1 MKIVRSSKCNLKFT
15 NQGKIEKL
23 KIILEEYSKAVNYYI
38 DLLKDWELKEG
49 QFIETSIINSFQH
62 EWMTH
67 RLKKNACR
75 EAVGMLCSYQ
85 EKIRNGDK
93 KAQLPH
99 HYGKSM
105 TLTSTCVNIS
115 FTDKT
120 DFDLWLHIYSIG
132 NGYIFD
138 IPLKKHKHFNKWL
151 EKGKINNTVT
161 IYKDKIQFSFDI
173 KIEKKKEVKK
183 IVGLDTGIKA
193 LVSLSDGKQLGTD
206 IEEYITKVKRRK
218 QGSKGQ
224 KKARR
229 ALKQRMDEIVKEVTD
244 NYDLIVIENLKNIT
258 KNTKKRNKNKKY
270 TDRRFLSK
278 NMRRSI
284 GSWNVRYFQKRLMMA
299 CENKKVSYRQV
310 KPYNTSITC
319 PSCGLVDWRNRSGTK
334 YSCSRCGYTA
344 NADCN
349 AALNILE
356 RFITG
361 VYGACYKPLFN
372 KLDLVQNLK
381 YTN

>member
-1 MKIVRSSKCNLKFT
+1 MKIIRSSKCSLKFT
-15 NQGKIEKL
+15 NRGKIEKI
-23 KIILEEYSKAVNYYI
+23 KVILEEYSKAVNYYI

-49 QFIETSIINSFQH
+49 QFIETPTVNSFNH

-120 DFDLWLHIYSIG
+120 DFDFWLHIYSIG

-229 ALKQRMDEIVKEVTD
+229 ALKQRMDEVVKEVTN

-319 PSCGLVDWRNRSGTK
+319 PSCGLVDWRNRSGTR

-344 NADCN
+344 NADNN

-356 RFITG
+356 
-361 VYGACYKPLFN
+361 
-372 KLDLVQNLK
+372 
-381 YTN
+381 

>member
-1 MKIVRSSKCNLKFT
+1 MKIIRSSKCSLKFT
-15 NQGKIEKL
+15 NQGKIEKI
-23 KIILEEYSKAVNYYI
+23 KVILEEYSKAVNYYI
-38 DLLKDWELKEG
+38 DLLKDWELKGG
-49 QFIETSIINSFQH
+49 QFIETPIINSFNH

-67 RLKKNACR
+67 RLKKNVCR

-85 EKIRNGDK
+85 TKVKNGDT
-93 KAQLPH
+93 KAKPPH

-105 TLTSTCVNIS
+105 TLASTCVNIS
-115 FTDKT
+115 FTDRT
-120 DFDLWLHIYSIG
+120 DFDIWLHIHSIG
-132 NGYIFD
+132 NKIIFNL
-138 IPLKKHKHFNKWL
+138 PLKKHKHFNKWL
-151 EKGKINNTVT
+151 ERGKLNNTVI

-173 KIEKKKEVKK
+173 KIEKKKEIKK
-183 IVGLDTGIKA
+183 IVGLDTGINA
-193 LVSLSDGKQLGTD
+193 LVSLSDGSQLGLD
-206 IEEYITKVKRRK
+206 IKDYIERVKRCK
-218 QGSKGQ
+218 YGSKGQ

-229 ALKQRMDEIVKEVTD
+229 ALKQRIDEVAKEVTD
-244 NYDLIVIENLKNIT
+244 SYDLIVIEDLKNIT
-258 KNTKKRNKNKKY
+258 KNTKKRNKGKKF

-284 GSWNVRYFQKRLMMA
+284 GSWNVRYFQKRLILN
-299 CENKKVSYRQV
+299 CENKKVSYRTV

-319 PSCGLVDWRNRSGTK
+319 PSCGLVDWRNRSGIE
-334 YSCSRCGYTA
+334 YLCSRCGYVA
-344 NADCN
+344 NADNN

-361 VYGACYKPLFN
+361 LYGTRYKFLFN